1 VRFRAPLH
9 TGAQPQTNAV
19 VLVLQRQTTG
29 LTLRMP
35 IVGDNDLTAHSALF
49 KGELRAIMQQTLT
62 IQAKNNIDVV

>member
-1 VRFRAPLH
+1 
-9 TGAQPQTNAV
+9 
-19 VLVLQRQTTG
+19 
-29 LTLRMP
+29 MP